1 MTPKCVQQYTTPSK
15 HTSKAAGSH
24 HRALVPRPLLLLTDT
39 GSPLDSCGPA
49 IWAMLTYP
57 LVWLGTGRPDP
68 QPMQPQPPRQI
79 HTPPLHGSTNPRNP
93 LAPASTAPAIVMC
106 CHEKRCIACLGR
118 WLLESR
124 LLGEAWGTPQ
134 ALLPLD
140 GCGPNFTTFSTPVT
154 AAPTSLAERMEAKQ
168 TALCGCCCLETMWGN
183 RIDAVWQPCYAR
195 HQRTASRP
203 SP

>member
-68 QPMQPQPPRQI
+68 QPMQPQPPHQI

-93 LAPASTAPAIVMC
+93 PAPAPKARLSSCVAM
-106 CHEKRCIACLGR
+106 RNIALP
-118 WLLESR
+118 
-124 LLGEAWGTPQ
+124 AWGVGCLSPGSSGRHGE
-134 ALLPLD
+134 PLRLCCRWMGVD
-140 GCGPNFTTFSTPVT
+140 Q
-154 AAPTSLAERMEAKQ
+154 TSPHSPPLSQQPPHPWQSAWKRS
-168 TALCGCCCLETMWGN
+168 
-183 RIDAVWQPCYAR
+183 RQPCAAAAAWK
-195 HQRTASRP
+195 QCGATG
-203 SP
+203 